1 LILKSAHARCEQL
14 LHKLYKPSKTL
25 EILEMLITKL
35 LHHIGYPTIKH
46 FPAGPKSGEPQEYD
60 GGRTSDDIVS
70 WALGKHVVNIPAP
83 ELVQITKQ
91 SNIQDEC
98 EQK

>member
-1 LILKSAHARCEQL
+1 MSKILK
-14 LHKLYKPSKTL
+14 KI
-25 EILEMLITKL
+25 IL
-35 LHHIGYPTIKH
+35 
-46 FPAGPKSGEPQEYD
+46 
-60 GGRTSDDIVS
+60 S